1 MNDDTYL
8 KLKKEMKQEMNKMQV
23 VLDDKINTIHAD
35 LNSGIQ
41 QIIRAM
47 SDVNNK
53 SDVNKHEMMELKQSV
68 AKMNKLQALSNDMA
82 QIGIKN
88 TNKKDEETTKE
99 FGEIGD
105 KLDEIINHISSFD

>member
-53 SDVNKHEMMELKQSV
+53 SDVN
-68 AKMNKLQALSNDMA
+68 
-82 QIGIKN
+82 
-88 TNKKDEETTKE
+88 
-99 FGEIGD
+99 
-105 KLDEIINHISSFD
+105 